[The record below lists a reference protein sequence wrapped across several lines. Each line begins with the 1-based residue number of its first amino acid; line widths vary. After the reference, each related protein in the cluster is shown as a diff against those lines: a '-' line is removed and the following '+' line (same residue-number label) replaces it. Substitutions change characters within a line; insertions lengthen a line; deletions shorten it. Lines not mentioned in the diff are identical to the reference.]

1 MSKQQNDGSLMIT
14 KAQIKKI
21 KDTYESNKEE
31 LAKLEAFIE
40 ENGVTDYGLD
50 DVTES
55 FEQGYNNAL
64 VYVFGILGIA
74 Y

>member
-31 LAKLEAFIE
+31 LAKLETFIE
-40 ENGVTDYGLD
+40 ENGVTDYDLE

-64 VYVFGILGIA
+64 VYVFSILGIA

>member
-1 MSKQQNDGSLMIT
+1 MKKKERGVFIT
-14 KAQIKKI
+14 EETLKKI

-31 LAKLEAFIE
+31 LEKLSNYIK
-40 ENGVTDYGLD
+40 ENNVTDYGLD
-50 DVTES
+50 DVSES

-64 VYVFGILGIA
+64 EYVFGIIGIS